1 MRKNEKIRCEKGKF
15 EKKKK
20 ITWRVIH
27 GAHISLFGGEGSF
40 LPPPYV
46 HLKT

>member
-1 MRKNEKIRCEKGKF
+1 MRKNEKIRCE
-15 EKKKK
+15 
-20 ITWRVIH
+20 VIH

-40 LPPPYV
+40 LPPPYA